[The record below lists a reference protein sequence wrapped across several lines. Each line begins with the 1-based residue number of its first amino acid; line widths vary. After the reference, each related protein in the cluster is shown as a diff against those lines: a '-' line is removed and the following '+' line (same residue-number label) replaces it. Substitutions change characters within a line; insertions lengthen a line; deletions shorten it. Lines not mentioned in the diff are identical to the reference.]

1 LGFRHLI
8 GSRLR
13 GGRRSGKVTRRVLA
27 GIYAIV
33 GEVRPMITMSS
44 KPKFA
49 GSACHPR
56 WIEIRA
62 DWVALD
68 VNFYTLNARSNHRL
82 DLINKDR

>member
-1 LGFRHLI
+1 
-8 GSRLR
+8 
-13 GGRRSGKVTRRVLA
+13 
-27 GIYAIV
+27 
-33 GEVRPMITMSS
+33 MITMSS

-68 VNFYTLNARSNHRL
+68 VNFYTLSARSNHRL